1 VIGAIFRGVRIDG
14 HAADGIDRAMR
25 GLRMLMTMVAMVV
38 VVMIVIGV
46 AHDNNP
52 RCAVQGS

>member
-1 VIGAIFRGVRIDG
+1 MRSMIVTM
-14 HAADGIDRAMR
+14 AMA
-25 GLRMLMTMVAMVV
+25 GMAV

-52 RCAVQGS
+52 LCAVQPLEIQGS

>member
-1 VIGAIFRGVRIDG
+1 
-14 HAADGIDRAMR
+14 
-25 GLRMLMTMVAMVV
+25 MVAMVV

-52 RCAVQGS
+52 LCAVQGCWSKALEKGYGPSHHGKVKAACRQNSGAEP